1 MNDNTFLSDDEIEK
15 LFNSD
20 RVANDPMSYEIEK
33 ELSENFTK
41 KLSIKDK
48 FEVLKRIERI

>member
-1 MNDNTFLSDDEIEK
+1 MSNYILLSDEEIEK

-20 RVANDPMSYEIEK
+20 KVANDPQAYEIEK

-48 FEVLKRIERI
+48 LEVLKRTERI

>member
-20 RVANDPMSYEIEK
+20 KVANDQQAYEIEK

-48 FEVLKRIERI
+48 LEVLKRTERI